1 MDMETWNTANAAV
14 WLVNAERNDG
24 TIRRQTD
31 SKSLP
36 GSDQQQNKTNTT
48 FPPPCVYRLLFTA
61 AAVVRTTY
69 VVRTCTRCSLK
80 DEHVRRREPR
90 SHDNNAAVCR
100 RAHGWLFGFARSF
113 SGFVASFVAQPTT
126 D

>member
-36 GSDQQQNKTNTT
+36 GSDQQNKTNTT
-48 FPPPCVYRLLFTA
+48 FP
-61 AAVVRTTY
+61 AAVRLQVVVHCRRCCTDDVCVLY
-69 VVRTCTRCSLK
+69 GRVHVVR
-80 DEHVRRREPR
+80 
-90 SHDNNAAVCR
+90 
-100 RAHGWLFGFARSF
+100 
-113 SGFVASFVAQPTT
+113 
-126 D
+126 